1 MQGGRLC
8 WLAYGSSTPGSAAHL
23 APQARRLSVRETR
36 GKEVRVHGRTL
47 DPCGWMGSCMVTP
60 VVVRL
65 RGTCLRGG
73 ECPVSLSLAKI
84 RWAGLAGLRLTRHPE
99 PFDQDAHHGGG
110 QEVHRCTEE
119 ARGAYPKIAP
129 DLDTWREVAY
139 RNMGV
144 CRCRLFKPK
153 QNPKQS
159 PSAPRSALRRTG
171 PYRTLRRKPRWQRW
185 WMPGA

>member
-1 MQGGRLC
+1 VQGGRLC

-73 ECPVSLSLAKI
+73 ECPVSFISREDSVGGACWL
-84 RWAGLAGLRLTRHPE
+84 E
-99 PFDQDAHHGGG
+99 AH
-110 QEVHRCTEE
+110 
-119 ARGAYPKIAP
+119 AA
-129 DLDTWREVAY
+129 
-139 RNMGV
+139 
-144 CRCRLFKPK
+144 
-153 QNPKQS
+153 S
-159 PSAPRSALRRTG
+159 
-171 PYRTLRRKPRWQRW
+171 RTL
-185 WMPGA
+185 